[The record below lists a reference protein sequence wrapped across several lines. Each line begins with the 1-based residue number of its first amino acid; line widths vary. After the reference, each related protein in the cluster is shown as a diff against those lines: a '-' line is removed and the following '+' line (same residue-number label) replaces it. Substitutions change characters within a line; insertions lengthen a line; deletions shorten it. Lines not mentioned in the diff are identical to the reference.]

1 MGDNKR
7 TSITS
12 QSYSND
18 FFVNQRQQERQRSP
32 SPSEFYRNQHKIQK
46 RLWEREQ
53 NLNEFIFNGIQ
64 KFLDKQA
71 VRDLINAYD
80 VEEIFINGEE
90 EFYENLFDDDDNKNQ
105 QKINSWIKQQNKF
118 THL

>member
-1 MGDNKR
+1 MDNKR
-7 TSITS
+7 TSISS
-12 QSYSND
+12 QSYSNE
-18 FFVNQRQQERQRSP
+18 FFINQRQQERQRSP
-32 SPSEFYRNQHKIQK
+32 SPSEFYRNQQKIQK

-53 NLNEFIFNGIQ
+53 DLNEFIFNGIQ

-71 VRDLINAYD
+71 VRDLITAYD

-90 EFYENLFDDDDNKNQ
+90 EFYENLFNDNPDNKNQ
-105 QKINSWIKQQNKF
+105 QINSWIKQQNKF